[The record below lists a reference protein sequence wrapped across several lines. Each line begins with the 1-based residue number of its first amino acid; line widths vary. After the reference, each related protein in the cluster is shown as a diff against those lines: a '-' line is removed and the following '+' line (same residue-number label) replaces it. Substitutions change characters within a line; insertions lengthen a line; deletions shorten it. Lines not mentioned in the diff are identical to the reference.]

1 MRAHSVVAK
10 TKASQ
15 NPATLNP
22 PTMLAHKSTMS
33 ALITSE
39 KRPSV
44 KIVTG
49 NERKLITGL
58 MKALMRPSTTAT
70 TIDTHHGLHDT
81 PGSNQ
86 AVTSIDIA
94 EIRSLVNIVVLVL
107 NHHFGIQRYL

>member
-1 MRAHSVVAK
+1 
-10 TKASQ
+10 
-15 NPATLNP
+15 
-22 PTMLAHKSTMS
+22 MLAHKSTMS